1 MALFAVVQDSNLDG
15 AGYETAIKGG
25 ALAAGGKSKPAS
37 KAGSKAGSRAGTKKV
52 SKTVIMPHQ
61 QRTIRCQ
68 LVHGA

>member
-37 KAGSKAGSRAGTKKV
+37 KAGSKAGTKKV

-61 QRTIRCQ
+61 QRTVSCQ
-68 LVHGA
+68 PVHGA

>member
-1 MALFAVVQDSNLDG
+1 MTFFAAVQDSNLDG

-37 KAGSKAGSRAGTKKV
+37 KAGSRAGTKKV